1 MALHYFQIDMKHF
14 INLSSCVI
22 NKLHIIEILKKPNKY
37 YIYMNYHTVNGF
49 SLFSVGSISTAH
61 NVIEI
66 CEKNNKQDYDIITN
80 WIDLSSDNV
89 FFN

>member
-1 MALHYFQIDMKHF
+1 
-14 INLSSCVI
+14 
-22 NKLHIIEILKKPNKY
+22 
-37 YIYMNYHTVNGF
+37 MNYHTVNGF